1 MDFSAMIQRGIRAAR
16 LDKTLYA
23 EVEGNA
29 ALTQE
34 AVVFVVIVS
43 IISAIGGFL
52 SNLILGSGFVAAIIG
67 LIVGPIIAVVAFF
80 VWAFLNY
87 WVGTNLFKGKA
98 EYGELIRTLGYA
110 YGPNAL
116 GVLSFI
122 PCLGGIAA
130 LIGAVWM
137 AVAGFFAIRQ
147 ALEVD
152 DTNAILTIVISFVV
166 YIIVLAIL
174 GAILAAIG
182 VAGAFG
188 LAAVTGQL
196 Q

>member
-1 MDFSAMIQRGIRAAR
+1 MDFNAMIQRGIRAAR

-43 IISAIGGFL
+43 IISAIGSFL
-52 SNLILGSGFVAAIIG
+52 SNLILGNGFVAAIVG
-67 LIVGPIIAVVAFF
+67 LIIGPIIAVATFF
-80 VWAFLNY
+80 VWAFLNF
-87 WVGTNLFKGKA
+87 WIGTNLFKGKA

-130 LIGAVWM
+130 LIGAIWM
-137 AVAGFFAIRQ
+137 AVAGFFAVRQ
-147 ALEVD
+147 ALNVD
-152 DTNAILTIVISFVV
+152 DTNAILTIVISFIV

-182 VAGAFG
+182 LAGAFG
-188 LAAVTGQL
+188 FAALSGQL
-196 Q
+196 R